1 MIKRVIV
8 VLGHVAVFSAVVS
21 MAGCRLCECDVD
33 SVDNDAEISVWNR
46 ENDANFA
53 FSNIQ
58 NDAC

>member
-33 SVDNDAEISVWNR
+33 SVDNDAEISVLNH